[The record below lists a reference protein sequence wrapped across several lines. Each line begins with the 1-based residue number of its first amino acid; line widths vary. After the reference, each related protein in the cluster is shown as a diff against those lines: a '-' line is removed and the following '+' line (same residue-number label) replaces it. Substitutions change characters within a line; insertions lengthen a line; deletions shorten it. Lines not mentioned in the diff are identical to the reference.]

1 MNNEYKDKLLKSL
14 EYDLFINEYEM
25 AYLKFS
31 QKELLGMNDEEA
43 EKELSLLTVMTGI
56 KDNEM
61 QKQKINDLN
70 EKIIIKKKLEDKI
83 KQLEFTIFYLKERKE
98 FLINYN
104 NA

>member
-1 MNNEYKDKLLKSL
+1 MNNEYKEKLLKSL

-43 EKELSLLTVMTGI
+43 EKELRLLSVMTGI

-83 KQLEFTIFYLKERKE
+83 TQLEFTIFYLKERKE
-98 FLINYN
+98 FLTNLQ
-104 NA
+104 